1 MTMTSMADASPARL
15 RPRQPKIDFA
25 ATPKYWVLGDP
36 QATHSLNILHF
47 GIPAGERYFIDGVRL
62 AMPYVTDAR
71 LQADA
76 RGFIGQEAV
85 HARLHERA
93 AEHLDLFSIP
103 LIQRR
108 VELMDRT
115 REALYRRVDGL
126 PEPFRRRAVLA
137 WLSGVMLGEHF
148 TALFADTVFDDT
160 KTDDAAFDPEM
171 VQLLKWHAA
180 EELEHR
186 TLPYD
191 VFRHIGGGYLTRVAP
206 ALPAFAFLPV
216 GLIGITS
223 LLMALDPDVRHR
235 FSFRDYVRAVRARR
249 SPSLLHV
256 MVRLPAYL
264 LPRYHPSHLGDDQR
278 AQAWLASN
286 PPSLA
291 HDRVAVRRAARS
303 S

>member
-1 MTMTSMADASPARL
+1 MTITEVSPARIK
-15 RPRQPKIDFA
+15 PRQPRIDFA
-25 ATPKYWVLGDP
+25 DTPKYWVLGDP
-36 QATHSLNILHF
+36 QATHALNILHF

-62 AMPYVTDAR
+62 AMPYVSDAR
-71 LQADA
+71 LLADM

-103 LIQRR
+103 LVQRR
-108 VELMDRT
+108 IELADRT
-115 REALYRRVDGL
+115 REVLYRRVDGL
-126 PEPFRRRAVLA
+126 PEPFRRRATLA

-160 KTDDAAFDPEM
+160 KTDEAAFDPEM

-191 VFRHIGGGYLTRVAP
+191 VYQHIGGGYLTRVAP

-216 GLIGITS
+216 GLVGITS
-223 LLMALDPDVRHR
+223 LMMALDPDVPNR
-235 FSFRDYVRAVRARR
+235 FSIRDYVRAVRARR
-249 SPSLLHV
+249 SPNLVQV
-256 MVRLPAYL
+256 MLRLPAYL
-264 LPRYHPSHLGDDQR
+264 LPRYHPSHLGNDAR

-291 HDRVAVRRAARS
+291 HDRAQGRRRAAKGS
-303 S
+303 